1 MDNNEDLEID
11 LLRLCRYILSKWM
24 VILFS
29 GVVFA
34 LLAFSYKY
42 FGLKYS
48 SVPLAELDK
57 QFEVEFVEEQLDGRK
72 QKVKKKVNYNIYK
85 ADYDARMADYNAQ
98 YSSYEINKKV
108 LSDLEEKASID
119 LDLQREYLTNS
130 KLFNVGDEG
139 YYETVI
145 FYTVHDLLNTNT
157 NNTNTTNNTQHP
169 AVSYVVSLLSSDQ
182 FILHIFEKLNLNGM
196 TNRKLARELFG
207 VRVKD
212 SNSFEILIRGDKEE
226 LVKSLLGE
234 IEFLNSDL
242 KEFCGTFCDFAS
254 AQISSGKVNP
264 YVVKQFKSNEQQ
276 YLYDLENKLATAQ
289 KKKKSLIEPV
299 KFEDFG
305 KLKDLET
312 FKIFKYI
319 KFLLIGLVF
328 GTALPVGVYVMK
340 YLLDGKLKDD
350 NYITNAYKITKLAC
364 IHSSDCSK
372 TDSTAVEA
380 LESNINL
387 LIGKGNKSIIFVSTL
402 SGINDNKL
410 TELKSLIEKYNSN
423 GVTVK
428 LVSPCSVQEIDSA
441 GVVILAER
449 LDVSDF
455 NKTIDEVKNVLA
467 LKEHIYGIVYV

>member
-1 MDNNEDLEID
+1 M
-11 LLRLCRYILSKWM
+11 
-24 VILFS
+24 
-29 GVVFA
+29 
-34 LLAFSYKY
+34 
-42 FGLKYS
+42 
-48 SVPLAELDK
+48 
-57 QFEVEFVEEQLDGRK
+57 
-72 QKVKKKVNYNIYK
+72 
-85 ADYDARMADYNAQ
+85 
-98 YSSYEINKKV
+98 
-108 LSDLEEKASID
+108 
-119 LDLQREYLTNS
+119 
-130 KLFNVGDEG
+130 
-139 YYETVI
+139 
-145 FYTVHDLLNTNT
+145 
-157 NNTNTTNNTQHP
+157 
-169 AVSYVVSLLSSDQ
+169 
-182 FILHIFEKLNLNGM
+182 
-196 TNRKLARELFG
+196 
-207 VRVKD
+207 
-212 SNSFEILIRGDKEE
+212 
-226 LVKSLLGE
+226 
-234 IEFLNSDL
+234 
-242 KEFCGTFCDFAS
+242 
-254 AQISSGKVNP
+254 
-264 YVVKQFKSNEQQ
+264 
-276 YLYDLENKLATAQ
+276 ENKLATAQ